1 MFLTGFD
8 ATTLNTLW
16 VDKNLRQHGL
26 IQAFSRTNRI
36 LNSVKTF
43 GNIVC
48 FRDLKQATDDAIA
61 LFGDKDAGGVVL
73 LRTYSDYYNGYY
85 CDGKYQTGYAELIDE
100 LRERFPIGEA
110 IIGEEN
116 KRDFIRLF
124 GAILRIKNILTA
136 FDDFA
141 GNEKMS
147 DRDFQ
152 DYQSVYIDMYQE
164 LRPTDKGDKE
174 NINDDIVFE
183 LELIKQIEVN
193 IDYILM
199 LVEKYHESN
208 CKDKTILAA
217 IDKAVNSSLE
227 LRSKKE
233 LIERFIEQVNA
244 STRIDSDWQRFVR
257 ERKEED
263 LATLIADGKLKEDET
278 RRFIDIAFR
287 DGILK
292 TTGTD
297 IDRILPPVS
306 RFGNC
311 GRAEKKQSI
320 IEMLMRFFEKYSGLV

>member
-1 MFLTGFD
+1 
-8 ATTLNTLW
+8 
-16 VDKNLRQHGL
+16 
-26 IQAFSRTNRI
+26 
-36 LNSVKTF
+36 
-43 GNIVC
+43 
-48 FRDLKQATDDAIA
+48 
-61 LFGDKDAGGVVL
+61 
-73 LRTYSDYYNGYY
+73 
-85 CDGKYQTGYAELIDE
+85 
-100 LRERFPIGEA
+100 
-110 IIGEEN
+110 
-116 KRDFIRLF
+116 
-124 GAILRIKNILTA
+124 
-136 FDDFA
+136 
-141 GNEKMS
+141 
-147 DRDFQ
+147 
-152 DYQSVYIDMYQE
+152 MYQE

-208 CKDKTILAA
+208 CKDKTVLAA
-217 IDKAVNSSLE
+217 IDKAVNSSME

-244 STRIDSDWQRFVR
+244 STRIDSDWQMFVR

-263 LATLIADGKLKEDET
+263 LATLIATEKLKDDET

-287 DGILK
+287 DGVLK

-306 RFGNC
+306 RFGNA

-320 IEMLMRFFEKYSGLV
+320 IEMLMRFFEKYSGLI